1 MKRREFLALASGA
14 AAWPVAVRAQ
24 QPITIKRIA
33 IAHPS
38 INVSELS
45 ITSEH
50 RGYRTLFEELGRLG
64 YLEAHT
70 LFVERFSGEGKAEQ
84 YADLAHDVVRTNPD
98 LIIAIVDPLAVRF
111 KEATATI
118 PLITVTGD
126 PVALGLVTTFARPGG
141 NITGISAD
149 AGQDIWG
156 KRLSLLLEATQK
168 SSNARF
174 LCLRSVWEMA
184 TGDAVREA
192 AKRLGIPLSGMVLD
206 EAIDESKI
214 RSAFTTMGQDRVDAL
229 MVSDSAELFPHRQ
242 LIVELAARGR
252 IPAVYS
258 HRYFVESGGLMTYAV
273 DLADMYRHVAGQ
285 IDKILK
291 GADPGDIPIYRAN
304 RYEFI
309 VNLKAA
315 KALGLELPATLV
327 GRADEVIE

>member
-1 MKRREFLALASGA
+1 MKRRAFIGLIGGA
-14 AAWPVAVRAQ
+14 AAWPVAARAQ
-24 QPITIKRIA
+24 QLTKMRRIA
-33 IAHPS
+33 IVHPS
-38 INVSELS
+38 INISELS

-50 RGYRTLFEELGRLG
+50 RGYRTLFEELSRLG
-64 YLEAHT
+64 HLEAQT
-70 LFVERFSGEGKAEQ
+70 LVVERFSGEGRAEH

-118 PLITVTGD
+118 PLVTVTGD
-126 PVALGLVTTFARPGG
+126 PVALGLVTSFARPGG

-156 KRLSLLLEATQK
+156 KRLSLLLEAAQK
-168 SSNARF
+168 LSNARF

-192 AKRLGIPLSGMVLD
+192 AKRLAIPLSGTVLD
-206 EAIDESKI
+206 EVIDEGKI
-214 RSAFTTMGQDRVDAL
+214 RSAFATMGQDRVDAL

-258 HRYFVESGGLMTYAV
+258 HRYFVEPGGLMTYAV

-291 GADPGDIPIYRAN
+291 GVNPGDIPIYRAT

-309 VNLKAA
+309 INLKTA

-327 GRADEVIE
+327 GRADEIIE